1 VAAQLG
7 GDAAHALA
15 AVLGRAAAMAE
26 DSTSLVTVL
35 SSAHGRQRR
44 AEHEIHKRDLQ
55 AAVKYGV
62 KESAG
67 VCRIFGKYTFA
78 DVVFITDATS
88 RQEITSWPLPGCGFD
103 APLMDISAAAA
114 AENARAH
121 AALRARSGIWTSHT
135 VFVVDQSGS
144 MRKIDT
150 ADGSTRSDA
159 VWLTLACT
167 WVSDQ
172 LTSGAAKQ
180 TDVISVIGMNADS
193 TLLVDRHPVNW
204 TLYNTLIGFLRT
216 AMPAS
221 DGNYIPAL
229 NMAETCLLANTH
241 GSCAL
246 LLLFLSDGKPSDKP
260 LPGFGACY
268 SYEHKL
274 MREEQFSGAIGRL
287 ASRFGRRLTVGTIG
301 FGPSTEDFSVLRL
314 LASTSALYHSTG
326 VFQKPE
332 LTAHSLRMALSTL
345 SSTLT
350 ATKTEM
356 TELGG
361 SSQRVV
367 RDVRREPQSAGNET
381 LLDDD
386 SWLPCCISFE
396 RVAWSSKAK
405 DWIPQARL
413 VSPVAVSFAIRK
425 NIFGEGAE
433 RMVRKFRE
441 FDASGVFVG
450 KPMVAK
456 ESRFVDDLASPDR
469 KAFHR
474 VFCETQQQ
482 AQVLALEF
490 NKRLAAVPGVDSS
503 TPRVQFLACSIYVVG
518 GTVGYL
524 VEEMIDPAR
533 YKKYNS
539 NNGYVDGVSAAVP
552 AAAPHALPEPAAVP
566 TVLGAI
572 AEESDEEG
580 EDASDD
586 ESSSAQAP
594 PPSTL
599 SISAADIPQAFS
611 HFSHNFSKRKMMV
624 CDLQGVLE
632 TDCNPPVYKLTDP
645 VIHYSSSRGRTNVF
659 GRTDRGKKG
668 INSFFRTHKCS
679 ELCRALNREW
689 VRPEPRQ
696 RPDTSSIGEVLAAA
710 LARTRIE

>member
-1 VAAQLG
+1 
-7 GDAAHALA
+7 
-15 AVLGRAAAMAE
+15 MAE
-26 DSTSLVTVL
+26 DSTSLVTIL

-44 AEHEIHKRDLQ
+44 AEREIHKRDLQ

-62 KESAG
+62 KEPNG
-67 VCRIFGKYTFA
+67 VCRIFGTPRWKYTFA
-78 DVVFITDATS
+78 GVVFITDASS

-103 APLMDISAAAA
+103 APLVEISAAAA
-114 AENARAH
+114 AEHACAH
-121 AALRARSGIWTSHT
+121 AAVRARSGSWTSHT

-144 MRKIDT
+144 MRTIDT
-150 ADGSTRSDA
+150 VDGSTRSDA

-172 LTSGAAKQ
+172 LTSGTAKQ
-180 TDVISVIGMNADS
+180 TDVVSVIGMNADS

-204 TLYNTLIGFLRT
+204 ALYNTLIGFLRT

-246 LLLFLSDGKPSDKP
+246 LLLFLSDGKPSDKA
-260 LPGFGACY
+260 LPGFGDRH
-268 SYEHKL
+268 SYEFKL
-274 MREEQFSGAIGRL
+274 KRDAQFSGAIGRL

-301 FGPSTEDFSVLRL
+301 FGPPDEDFSILRL
-314 LASTSALYHSTG
+314 LASTSTLYNSTG

-361 SSQRVV
+361 SSQRIV

-381 LLDDD
+381 CVND
-386 SWLPCCISFE
+386 SWLTCRVFFE
-396 RVAWSSKAK
+396 RVAWSAK
-405 DWIPQARL
+405 TRVWVPQARL
-413 VSPVAVSFAIRK
+413 VSPGAVNIAMRK

-441 FDASGVFVG
+441 MDASGVFVG

-456 ESRFVDDLASPDR
+456 ESRFMEDMALQDR
-469 KAFHR
+469 REFHR

-490 NKRLAAVPGVDSS
+490 NKRLSAVPGVDSS
-503 TPRVQFLACSIYVVG
+503 TPRIEFLACSIYVLG
-518 GTVGYL
+518 GTVGFL

-533 YKKYNS
+533 YKKFNS

-552 AAAPHALPEPAAVP
+552 AAAPHALPETANVP

-632 TDCNPPVYKLTDP
+632 TDCSPPVYKLTDP

-659 GRTDRGKKG
+659 GRTDRGQKG

-689 VRPEPRQ
+689 IRPEPRQ
-696 RPDTSSIGEVLAAA
+696 RPDTSTIGDVLAAA
-710 LARTRIE
+710 LARARIE